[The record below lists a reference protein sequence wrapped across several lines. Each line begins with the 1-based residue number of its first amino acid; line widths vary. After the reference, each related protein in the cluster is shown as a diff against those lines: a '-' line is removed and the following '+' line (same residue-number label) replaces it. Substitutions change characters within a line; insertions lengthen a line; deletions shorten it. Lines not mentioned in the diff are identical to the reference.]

1 MNNNTNP
8 KSNTKQYSTTRY
20 TPRRDRGR
28 RHNQNKMVFFVLLA
42 LLIIALIVAIALV
55 IADLVGTSG
64 DDTTDGYEGEG
75 TRTPGLVSDS
85 HAMSNAY
92 DGKPETYMLSVTD
105 QSAGSFFS
113 CEFEALADVG
123 KIIFVSD
130 DPEYY
135 IRGCNVQLKVD
146 GEWKTIGDFTASG
159 TRTYTI
165 SAATFNATA
174 VRILLTADADALW
187 AINELTLED
196 KGGNPIK
203 LRSPSAGTNTTP
215 TSPDD
220 TTNTADTTT
229 SQGGSE
235 TTSPSGG
242 STTTVPV
249 VSGYTTIQIS
259 NESLYTGSLI
269 LVNSQYAYRFP
280 ASTASLL
287 NVYNEYYAND
297 YHCNYF
303 VDSAVQLEAVAARAV
318 LQMANGLYTQ
328 IGLNNLQVGTGY
340 RSYETQQDLSNRYPA
355 TAALPGY
362 SEHHTGLGIDLQVWD
377 KDKKVTY
384 TLDDPNQTSVSILS
398 WMNSNAYKYGFVRRF
413 APDKDAITGITSDR
427 WHFRYVG
434 VPHAYY
440 MTANNLCLEEYL
452 AALENCTYE
461 GNHLVFE
468 VDGKSYEIYFV
479 AAENGATT
487 TLPVPN
493 DPTSYTVSGNNY
505 SGYIVTVTRG

>member
-1 MNNNTNP
+1 MNNNTNQ

-28 RHNQNKMVFFVLLA
+28 RHNQNKMAFFVLLA

-55 IADLVGTSG
+55 IADLVGTAG
-64 DDTTDGYEGEG
+64 DDTTEGYEGEG
-75 TRTPGLVSDS
+75 TRAPGFVSDGHS
-85 HAMSNAY
+85 MANAY
-92 DGKPETYMLSVTD
+92 DGKPGTYMLSVTN

-113 CEFEALADVG
+113 CEFEAQADVG
-123 KIIFVSD
+123 KIVFASTEE
-130 DPEYY
+130 EYY
-135 IRGCNVQLKVD
+135 IRGCEIQLKVD
-146 GEWKTIGDFTASG
+146 GEWKSVAQHTG
-159 TRTYTI
+159 TEEKTYTI

-174 VRILLTADADALW
+174 VRILLTADAEALW
-187 AINELTLED
+187 AINELSLAD
-196 KGGNPIK
+196 KAGNPIA
-203 LRSPSAGTNTTP
+203 LRSPSAGTNSGTV
-215 TSPDD
+215 SPEE
-220 TTNTADTTT
+220 TTNQADVTT
-229 SQGGSE
+229 SAGAAE
-235 TTSPSGG
+235 
-242 STTTVPV
+242 TTVP
-249 VSGYTTIQIS
+249 SGSSTTAPTAIGYTTIQIS

-303 VDSAVQLEAVAARAV
+303 VDSSIQLEAAAARAV
-318 LQMANGLYTQ
+318 LQMANALFTEA
-328 IGLNNLQVGTGY
+328 GLNNLQIGTGY
-340 RSYETQQDLSNRYPA
+340 RTYETQQDLSTRYPA

-362 SEHHTGLGIDLQVWD
+362 SEHHTGLGVDLQVWD

-384 TLDDPNQTSVSILS
+384 VLDDANQTCMSILA

-427 WHFRYVG
+427 WHYRYVG

-440 MTANNLCLEEYL
+440 MMTNNLCLEEYL

-461 GNHLVFE
+461 GSHLVFDI
-468 VDGKSYEIYFV
+468 DGKNYEIYFV

-493 DPTSYTVSGNNY
+493 DPTIYTVSGNNY
-505 SGYIVTVTRG
+505 SGYIVTITRG

>member
-1 MNNNTNP
+1 MNNNTNQ

-42 LLIIALIVAIALV
+42 LLIIALIVAISLV
-55 IADLVGTSG
+55 IADLVGSAG
-64 DDTTDGYEGEG
+64 DDTTEGYEGEG
-75 TRTPGLVSDS
+75 TRAPGIVSEG

-92 DGKPETYMLSVTD
+92 DGKPETYMLSVTN
-105 QSAGSFFS
+105 QSEGSFFS
-113 CEFEALADVG
+113 CEFENQADVG
-123 KIIFVSD
+123 QIVFASTEE
-130 DPEYY
+130 EYY
-135 IRGCNVQLKVD
+135 IRSCFIQLKVD
-146 GEWKTIGDFTASG
+146 GEWKSIAQHTG
-159 TRTYTI
+159 TEARTYTI
-165 SAATFNATA
+165 GAATFNATA
-174 VRILLTADADALW
+174 VRILLNADADALW
-187 AINELTLED
+187 AINELTLID
-196 KGGNPIK
+196 KGGNPIA
-203 LRSPSAGTNTTP
+203 LRSPAAGTNTTP
-215 TSPDD
+215 VNPDV
-220 TTNTADTTT
+220 TTNQAEVTTT
-229 SQGGSE
+229 PGGVE
-235 TTSPSGG
+235 TTAPVG
-242 STTTVPV
+242 STTIPQAT
-249 VSGYTTIQIS
+249 GYTTIQIS

-269 LVNSQYAYRFP
+269 LVNSQYAFRFP

-318 LQMANGLYTQ
+318 LQMANALFTET
-328 IGLNNLQVGTGY
+328 GLNNLQIGTGY
-340 RSYETQQDLSNRYPA
+340 RSYETQQDLSSRYPA

-362 SEHHTGLGIDLQVWD
+362 SEHHTGLGIDLQIWD

-384 TLDDPNQTSVSILS
+384 TFEDANQTCMSILA
-398 WMNSNAYKYGFVRRF
+398 WMNSNAYKHGFVRRF

-427 WHFRYVG
+427 WHYRYVG

-440 MTANNLCLEEYL
+440 MMTNNLCLEEYL

-461 GNHLVFE
+461 GNHLIFD
-468 VDGKSYEIYFV
+468 VDGKNYEIYFV

-493 DPTSYTVSGNNY
+493 DPTLYTVSGNNY
-505 SGYIVTVTRG
+505 SGYIVTITRG

>member
-1 MNNNTNP
+1 MNNNTNQ

-28 RHNQNKMVFFVLLA
+28 RHNQNKMAFFVLLA

-55 IADLVGTSG
+55 IADLVGTAG
-64 DDTTDGYEGEG
+64 DDTTEGYEGEG
-75 TRTPGLVSDS
+75 TRAPGFVSDGHS
-85 HAMSNAY
+85 MANAY
-92 DGKPETYMLSVTD
+92 DGKPGTYMLSVTN

-113 CEFEALADVG
+113 CEFEAQADVG
-123 KIIFVSD
+123 KIVFASTEE
-130 DPEYY
+130 EYY
-135 IRGCNVQLKVD
+135 IRGCEIQLKVD
-146 GEWKTIGDFTASG
+146 GEWKSVAQHTG
-159 TRTYTI
+159 TEEKNYTI

-174 VRILLTADADALW
+174 VRILLTADAEALW
-187 AINELTLED
+187 AINELSLAD
-196 KGGNPIK
+196 KAGNPIA
-203 LRSPSAGTNTTP
+203 LRSPSAGTNSGTV
-215 TSPDD
+215 SPEE
-220 TTNTADTTT
+220 TTNQADVTT
-229 SQGGSE
+229 SAGGAE
-235 TTSPSGG
+235 
-242 STTTVPV
+242 TTVP
-249 VSGYTTIQIS
+249 SGSSTTAPTAIGYTTIQIS

-303 VDSAVQLEAVAARAV
+303 VDSSIQLEASAARAV
-318 LQMANGLYTQ
+318 LQMANALFTET
-328 IGLNNLQVGTGY
+328 GLNNLQIGTGY
-340 RSYETQQDLSNRYPA
+340 RTYETQQDLSTRYPA

-362 SEHHTGLGIDLQVWD
+362 SEHHTGLGVDLQVWD

-384 TLDDPNQTSVSILS
+384 VLDDANQTCMSILA

-427 WHFRYVG
+427 WHYRYVG

-440 MTANNLCLEEYL
+440 MMTNNLCLEEYL

-461 GNHLVFE
+461 GSHLVFDI
-468 VDGKSYEIYFV
+468 DGKNYEIYFV

-493 DPTSYTVSGNNY
+493 DPTIYTVSGNNY
-505 SGYIVTVTRG
+505 SGYIVTITRG

>member
-1 MNNNTNP
+1 MNNNTNQ

-42 LLIIALIVAIALV
+42 LLIIALIVAISLV
-55 IADLVGTSG
+55 IADLVGSAG
-64 DDTTDGYEGEG
+64 DDTTEGYEGEG
-75 TRTPGLVSDS
+75 TRAPGIVSEG

-92 DGKPETYMLSVTD
+92 DGKPETYMLSVTN

-113 CEFEALADVG
+113 CEFENQADVG
-123 KIIFVSD
+123 QIVFASTEE
-130 DPEYY
+130 EYY
-135 IRGCNVQLKVD
+135 IRGCEIQLKVD
-146 GEWKTIGDFTASG
+146 GEWKSIAQHTG
-159 TRTYTI
+159 TEARTYTI
-165 SAATFNATA
+165 GAATFNATA

-187 AINELTLED
+187 AINELTLTD
-196 KGGNPIK
+196 KGGNPIA
-203 LRSPSAGTNTTP
+203 LRSPAAGTNTTP
-215 TSPDD
+215 VTPDV
-220 TTNTADTTT
+220 TTDQADATTP
-229 SQGGSE
+229 GGVE
-235 TTSPSGG
+235 TTAPVG
-242 STTTVPV
+242 STTIPQVT
-249 VSGYTTIQIS
+249 GYTTIQIS

-269 LVNSQYAYRFP
+269 LVNSQYAFRFP
-280 ASTASLL
+280 TSTASLL

-318 LQMANGLYTQ
+318 LQMANGLFTET
-328 IGLNNLQVGTGY
+328 GLNNLQIGTGY
-340 RSYETQQDLSNRYPA
+340 RSYETQQDLSSRYPA

-362 SEHHTGLGIDLQVWD
+362 SEHHTGLGIDLQIWD

-384 TLDDPNQTSVSILS
+384 TFEDANQTCMSILA
-398 WMNSNAYKYGFVRRF
+398 WMNSNAYKHGFVRRF

-427 WHFRYVG
+427 WHYRYVG

-440 MTANNLCLEEYL
+440 MMTNNLCLEEYL

-461 GNHLVFE
+461 GNHLIFD
-468 VDGKSYEIYFV
+468 VDGKNYEIYFV

-493 DPTSYTVSGNNY
+493 DPTLYTVSGNNY
-505 SGYIVTVTRG
+505 SGYIVTITRG

>member
-1 MNNNTNP
+1 MNNNTNQ

-42 LLIIALIVAIALV
+42 LLIIALIVAISLV
-55 IADLVGTSG
+55 IADLVGSAG
-64 DDTTDGYEGEG
+64 DDTTEGYEGEG
-75 TRTPGLVSDS
+75 TRAPGIVSEG

-92 DGKPETYMLSVTD
+92 DGKPETYMLSVTN
-105 QSAGSFFS
+105 QSEGSFFS
-113 CEFEALADVG
+113 CEFENQADVG
-123 KIIFVSD
+123 QIVFASTEE
-130 DPEYY
+130 EYY
-135 IRGCNVQLKVD
+135 IRSCFIQLKVD
-146 GEWKTIGDFTASG
+146 GEWKSIAQHTGTE

-165 SAATFNATA
+165 GAATFNATA
-174 VRILLTADADALW
+174 VRVLLNADADALW
-187 AINELTLED
+187 AINELTLTD
-196 KGGNPIK
+196 KGGNPIA
-203 LRSPSAGTNTTP
+203 LRSPAAGTNTTP
-215 TSPDD
+215 VNPDV
-220 TTNTADTTT
+220 TTNQAEVTTT
-229 SQGGSE
+229 PGGVE
-235 TTSPSGG
+235 TTAPVG
-242 STTTVPV
+242 STTIPQAT
-249 VSGYTTIQIS
+249 GYTTIQIS

-269 LVNSQYAYRFP
+269 LVNSQYAFRFP
-280 ASTASLL
+280 TSTASLL

-318 LQMANGLYTQ
+318 LQMANALFTET
-328 IGLNNLQVGTGY
+328 GLNNLQIGTGY
-340 RSYETQQDLSNRYPA
+340 RSYETQQDLSSRYPA

-362 SEHHTGLGIDLQVWD
+362 SEHHTGLGIDLQIWD

-384 TLDDPNQTSVSILS
+384 TFEDANQTCMSILA
-398 WMNSNAYKYGFVRRF
+398 WMNSNAYKHGFVRRF

-427 WHFRYVG
+427 WHYRYVG

-440 MTANNLCLEEYL
+440 MMTNNLCLEEYL

-461 GNHLVFE
+461 GNHLIFD
-468 VDGKSYEIYFV
+468 VDGKNYEIYFV

-493 DPTSYTVSGNNY
+493 DPTLYTVSGNNY
-505 SGYIVTVTRG
+505 SGYIVTITRG